1 MKILLFG
8 ATGRV
13 GNSIALK
20 ALDKEHQVIA
30 FVRNKNK
37 LAITNERLAVV
48 EGDIYDKDALDKLRR
63 VDFDILINV
72 IGADPLKPSTIFS
85 DATKLI
91 LELLLHKADRRYI
104 AITGIAQMEKTLF
117 GKIAI
122 GILKLTPVKNAIND
136 HQNAFEQISNSNINW
151 TLIGC
156 PYIKDGIEK
165 GSFKTDSK
173 FTGGFKTIHPG
184 DVATAIVQEISK
196 ANYHK
201 IIGIWY

>member
-1 MKILLFG
+1 MKVLLFG

-20 ALDKEHQVIA
+20 ALDQGHQVIA

-37 LAITNERLAVV
+37 LTINNPRLSVV
-48 EGDIYDKDALDKLRR
+48 EGDIYDKDALDKLAQ
-63 VDFDILINV
+63 VDHDILINV

-91 LELLLHKADRRYI
+91 VQLLSGKPDKRYL
-104 AITGIAQMEKTLF
+104 AITGIAQMDKTIF
-117 GKIAI
+117 GKIVI
-122 GILKLTPVKNAIND
+122 GILKLTPVKNAIAD
-136 HQNAFEQISNSNINW
+136 HQNAFDQIAKSSIKW
-151 TLIGC
+151 TLVGC

-165 GSFKTDSK
+165 GVFKTDSK
-173 FTGGFKTIHPG
+173 FRGGFKTIHPG
-184 DVATAIVQEISK
+184 DVASAIVQEIDK
-196 ANYHK
+196 EDYHK